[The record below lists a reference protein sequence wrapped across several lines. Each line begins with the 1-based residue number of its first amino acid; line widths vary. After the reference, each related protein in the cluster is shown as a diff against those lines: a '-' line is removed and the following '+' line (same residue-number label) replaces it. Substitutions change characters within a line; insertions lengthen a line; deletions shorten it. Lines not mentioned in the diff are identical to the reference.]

1 MSLFTSAAIT
11 LEPQRSIERNLDICH
26 VCASPQAA
34 SPHFG
39 AISCLAC
46 AAFFRRTV
54 SLNITFVCKAENK
67 CRIYY
72 ELRMICRACRY
83 EKCLRAGMKRECVQK
98 KRPPKPG
105 KRVKSEVE
113 DEDPQSESRYLP
125 EMDGPGTPI
134 IKKEIHSPGSAD
146 EEEEQNEI
154 AQEIRFD
161 CPASASSSLDSYE
174 DPSAHS
180 SPSALFQQNLNPS
193 FSSSNDRTYE
203 GRVRARNLRDWTG
216 HRLLLHYMEEEHQ
229 AMDARRVMYSEA
241 PLVAMV
247 QTTGDIPFT
256 RNTLTAHTL
265 SRQRHTIQFE
275 HFLSFQYA
283 RRLPGFHLLSK
294 DEKAHLYKSCALGFS
309 VLDMAWMTVKLRE
322 PTDRMLIFTDG
333 TYSDLSNYVVGW
345 EDEPG
350 LITGEGKKQLFLEF
364 NERIF
369 TELIQPMHEMDL
381 RDFEYAALKAL
392 TAWRVWYLQFT
403 NTLQDLAKEHEKLI
417 LEGLIDFYKERNEKE
432 FATRM
437 GSILL
442 LIGTISDLYRCE
454 FITLRS
460 ILCCSSLD
468 DEENLAPRQ
477 RWVMSRARVL
487 ENSTK
492 DNQPAQATHR
502 SKTFQEYL
510 PEGDRTYSCVHC
522 RAQLAHHN
530 ELISKSFQ
538 GSQGKAY
545 LFNSVVN
552 VGCGPAEERVLLTGL
567 HAVADIYCE
576 CCKTTL
582 GWKYEH
588 AYELSQ
594 KYKEGK
600 YIIELAHMVKDN
612 GWQLQF
618 DANITIGLR
627 KESPVDFSVFFPENQ
642 NSYSTFPKG
651 HPFQV
656 NT

>member
-1 MSLFTSAAIT
+1 MSHFNTVTSHD
-11 LEPQRSIERNLDICH
+11 QSRSSEKISDTDVCH

-54 SLNITFVCKAENK
+54 SLNITFICKAEKK

-83 EKCLRAGMKRECVQK
+83 DKCLRAGMRRECVQK

-105 KRVKSEVE
+105 KRIK
-113 DEDPQSESRYLP
+113 P
-125 EMDGPGTPI
+125 EMDDDELYEQQFPRVVDDAPGPY
-134 IKKEIHSPGSAD
+134 IKKEVLSPMSAVD
-146 EEEEQNEI
+146 EPKTVEYS
-154 AQEIRFD
+154 QEIRFE

-174 DPSAHS
+174 ERSLHS
-180 SPSALFQQNLNPS
+180 SPSASFERASQPS
-193 FSSSNDRTYE
+193 TSRPTDRTYE
-203 GRVRARNLRDWTG
+203 GRLRARNLRDWTG
-216 HRLLLHYMEEEHQ
+216 RKLLAHYLEEEQH

-247 QTTGDIPFT
+247 QTTGDIPFS
-256 RNTLTAHTL
+256 RNTLAAHTL
-265 SRQRHTIQFE
+265 SRQRYTIQFE

-350 LITGEGKKQLFLEF
+350 LITGDAKKQLFLEF

-369 TELIQPMHEMDL
+369 TELIMPMSELDL
-381 RDFEYAALKAL
+381 RDFEYASLKAL

-417 LEGLIDFYKERNEKE
+417 LDGLIEMYRERNEQD

-442 LIGTISDLYRCE
+442 LIGTISV
-454 FITLRS
+454 S
-460 ILCCSSLD
+460 
-468 DEENLAPRQ
+468 N
-477 RWVMSRARVL
+477 
-487 ENSTK
+487 
-492 DNQPAQATHR
+492 NQA
-502 SKTFQEYL
+502 F
-510 PEGDRTYSCVHC
+510 
-522 RAQLAHHN
+522 
-530 ELISKSFQ
+530 
-538 GSQGKAY
+538 
-545 LFNSVVN
+545 
-552 VGCGPAEERVLLTGL
+552 
-567 HAVADIYCE
+567 
-576 CCKTTL
+576 
-582 GWKYEH
+582 
-588 AYELSQ
+588 
-594 KYKEGK
+594 
-600 YIIELAHMVKDN
+600 
-612 GWQLQF
+612 
-618 DANITIGLR
+618 
-627 KESPVDFSVFFPENQ
+627 
-642 NSYSTFPKG
+642 
-651 HPFQV
+651 
-656 NT
+656 